1 MKRQLVKGFFD
12 LCTGCK
18 ICELACSSTKLGVY
32 SPRESAVEI
41 EEAKEGLAAFPSVC
55 IQCED
60 PACMRSCPFNAI
72 ERDQSSG
79 IVRVISEKCTA
90 CGWCTKTCPLEG
102 AIKIVPTSGKA
113 FKCDVCN
120 GDPACVKYCP
130 TEALKL
136 VTVGGS

>member
-1 MKRQLVKGFFD
+1 
-12 LCTGCK
+12 
-18 ICELACSSTKLGVY
+18 VY

-79 IVRVISEKCTA
+79 SVRVISEKCTA